1 MRSPPSADDLEVG
14 EAGEDRLPADR
25 RVLEHDGDLLVAAG
39 ELGRHDDSVAPA
51 SVADPVTVAELA
63 LARDDRPLW
72 ADRRRSRLRTG
83 TRSAERA
90 GRRAAG
96 ERLSLGGEVAARPE
110 RLAGWRRAGSAAPLA
125 ERRAAGPQWRVAPG
139 RSARGESKIEIDG
152 KRPPAAGH
160 VGPDH

>member
-63 LARDDRPLW
+63 LARDDRRLW
-72 ADRRRSRLRTG
+72 ADRRRSRTLTRTY
-83 TRSAERA
+83 ERA
-90 GRRAAG
+90 RRRPTRECLAFC
-96 ERLSLGGEVAARPE
+96 REVPARPE
-110 RLAGWRRAGSAAPLA
+110 RLPPGRGARPAAP
-125 ERRAAGPQWRVAPG
+125 P
-139 RSARGESKIEIDG
+139 
-152 KRPPAAGH
+152 
-160 VGPDH
+160 